1 MASAAPLTNIRGV
14 TVWKPSGIGFTFP
27 FIYLLLL
34 CEIEGDHFVKI
45 NGRYCQAYYATGFTI
60 DRRFSADQEMRFADA
75 ATVRHANAYLLPRR
89 GDDFA
94 DRPFHH
100 HRVGQVHEM
109 SGDGVLL
116 HPERDVQ
123 HAASFHRQWL
133 LFIARPGDG
142 VLQHQPVI
150 SGEHFPKRSVNIERE
165 IDNAPASHLAGEDAW
180 NVGVRDARKDL
191 FHRKVGV

>member
-75 ATVRHANAYLLPRR
+75 ATVRHA
-89 GDDFA
+89 
-94 DRPFHH
+94 
-100 HRVGQVHEM
+100 
-109 SGDGVLL
+109 
-116 HPERDVQ
+116 
-123 HAASFHRQWL
+123 ASFHRQRL
-133 LFIARPGDG
+133 LFIARPCDG

-165 IDNAPASHLAGEDAW
+165 IDNASASHLAGEDAW
-180 NVGVRDARKDL
+180 NVGARDARKDL
-191 FHRKVGV
+191 FHRKVGI